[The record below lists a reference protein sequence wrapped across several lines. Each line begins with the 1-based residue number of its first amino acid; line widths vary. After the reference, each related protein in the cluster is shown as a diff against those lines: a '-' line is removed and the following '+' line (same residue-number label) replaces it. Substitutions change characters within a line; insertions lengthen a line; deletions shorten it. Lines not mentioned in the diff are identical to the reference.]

1 MTTRR
6 IVIVLAGGALLFAI
20 ATAAVALS
28 VFFAGGVVDT
38 VRTNLVVLLALFTT
52 LLSLAALMVRGRE
65 KSHL

>member
-28 VFFAGGVVDT
+28 VIFAGGVVDT
-38 VRTNLVVLLALFTT
+38 VRTNLVVMLALFTM
-52 LLSLAALMVRGRE
+52 LLSLAALNVRRRE
-65 KSHL
+65 KTHL